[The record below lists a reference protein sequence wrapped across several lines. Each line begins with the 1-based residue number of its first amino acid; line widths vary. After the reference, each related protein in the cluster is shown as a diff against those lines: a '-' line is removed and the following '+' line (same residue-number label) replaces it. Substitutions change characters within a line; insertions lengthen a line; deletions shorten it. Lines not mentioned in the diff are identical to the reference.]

1 MNVIIPTQ
9 RFNLVSITLSHVSVT
24 YLGWLSSSHSY
35 SRYIAGCSDS
45 YTFADLA
52 NYVEQ
57 RSCRDDVLFLAIETK
72 SGLHIGNIKYDPID
86 FNACTAEM
94 GILIGNQDW
103 IGRGVAG
110 EVILASCLWL
120 SKKIG
125 VKKITLGVHPDNIG
139 ATLAYRKIGFVEVF
153 SNPHN
158 VRMELKI

>member
-1 MNVIIPTQ
+1 M
-9 RFNLVSITLSHVSVT
+9 
-24 YLGWLSSSHSY
+24 
-35 SRYIAGCSDS
+35 
-45 YTFADLA
+45 
-52 NYVEQ
+52 
-57 RSCRDDVLFLAIETK
+57 FLAIETK

-139 ATLAYRKIGFVEVF
+139 AILAYRKIGFVEVF
-153 SNPHN
+153 SNLHN